1 MRYSVVAMK
10 AIIRF
15 SLILSTLALNTLAL
29 ANEGPTQTTT
39 GFYPIWENTG
49 LTEKHREGY
58 LGSNDAHIGI
68 NDVAQFGVQPLGLM
82 YRTPNAYLKLR
93 LLDTSDWH
101 LSAQLGA
108 SWIMRDASRSFLS
121 PMYTSR
127 LDNPDFSVIL
137 ISASVS
143 ATRNVADWLQIH
155 QTLTALTLHT
165 TGSLANETYPGYSIA
180 TEFRGKTHHA
190 LSVHF
195 GEVGFWKHDFSFLG
209 GSYRFSN
216 SWAEF
221 KIGYFYR
228 IRPDSLQASPLVS
241 LGFYL

>member
-1 MRYSVVAMK
+1 MK
-10 AIIRF
+10 FAPHHNLTLF
-15 SLILSTLALNTLAL
+15 ALFLSTLSSTLAL

-58 LGSNDAHIGI
+58 LGTNDAHIGI
-68 NDVAQFGVQPLGLM
+68 KDIAQVGVQPLGLM
-82 YRTPNAYLKLR
+82 YRTPNAYTKLR
-93 LLDTSDWH
+93 IFETSTWH

-108 SWIMRDASRSFLS
+108 SWLMKGASRSFFS

-127 LDNPDFSVIL
+127 LDNPDFSVVI
-137 ISASVS
+137 IPASVS
-143 ATRNVADWLQIH
+143 ATHDIADWLVVH
-155 QTLTALTLHT
+155 QSLTALTLHT
-165 TGSLANETYPGYSIA
+165 TGSLANEMYPGYSLSS
-180 TEFRGKTHHA
+180 EFRAKTYHS
-190 LSVHF
+190 LSIHV
-195 GEVGFWKHDFSFLG
+195 GEVGIWKHDFSYLG